1 MAISVSYNDEIF
13 EQVVYSR
20 EDEFEQLVVKNA
32 GTIFGDKAVYIDA
45 KKKIK
50 TSALGGTIPDGFLI
64 DLSDIG
70 DPQFYL
76 VEVELQNHD
85 FFKHI
90 FPQIT
95 RFFAFYKDSKQR
107 HKLIDTI
114 FAFLEDNFAKDMC
127 LAEKL
132 LNIIK
137 SNEVYKFL
145 KDTIDSNQNILI
157 IIDGP
162 KPEFTEIM
170 STYADTWGKMV
181 KVQIVSHFRRN
192 NNHIITVEPP
202 FQNLPFEDAVSL
214 SPDKETSGPS
224 QYTEEFHLQD
234 RQPQLVEIYRKLKQE
249 FINAKN
255 TLRFSPTRN
264 YIGVVD
270 AKRIVYIMVQKK
282 KIRLVVLMAENEVRG
297 ILCSGHHKVVS
308 ISELD
313 QPHWGGKN
321 PNCAVNIYDT
331 DHWDEIQKLVTRLVV
346 KHQET

>member
-1 MAISVSYNDEIF
+1 MAISVSLNGENF
-13 EQVVYSR
+13 EQVIYSK
-20 EDEFEQLVVKNA
+20 EDDFEQLVAKNA
-32 GTIFGDKAVYIDA
+32 ETIFGDKAIYIDA
-45 KKKIK
+45 KKKVN
-50 TSALGGTIPDGFLI
+50 TSSLGGTIPDGFLI
-64 DLSDIG
+64 DLSDAD

-76 VEVELQNHD
+76 VEIELQSHD

-95 RFFAFYKDSKQR
+95 KFFAFYKDSKQR
-107 HKLIDTI
+107 HKLIETM
-114 FAFLEDNFAKDMC
+114 FAFFQNDPVLTK
-127 LAEKL
+127 KL
-132 LNIIK
+132 RDLIGPKEIHKFFTDTLN
-137 SNEVYKFL
+137 
-145 KDTIDSNQNILI
+145 SNQNILI

-162 KPEFTEIM
+162 KPEFEEIM
-170 STYADTWGKMV
+170 DTYADTWGRMV
-181 KVQIVSHFRRN
+181 KVQIVNHFKQGEN
-192 NNHIITVEPP
+192 NILTIEPP

-214 SPDKETSGPS
+214 PPDNEASESS

-234 RQPQLVEIYRKLKQE
+234 RQPQLAEIYRKLKQE

-282 KIRLVVLMAENEVRG
+282 KIRIVVLMAENEVRG
-297 ILCSGHHKVVS
+297 ILRSGHHKVIS

-331 DHWDEIQKLVTRLVV
+331 DHWDEIQKLVTRLVE